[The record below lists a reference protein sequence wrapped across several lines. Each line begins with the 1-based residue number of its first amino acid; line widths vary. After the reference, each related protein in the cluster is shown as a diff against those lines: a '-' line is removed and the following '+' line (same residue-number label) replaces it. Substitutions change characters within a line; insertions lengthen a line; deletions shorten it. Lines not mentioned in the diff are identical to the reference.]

1 MSNININLIIT
12 IICIGIIFFVFFLP
26 SLDKEYIKDITNT
39 KEKFDNIGLP
49 YLDKNICSPQC
60 CKFTQWP
67 IPFNI
72 KDPNVNTDKYIGSN
86 FMCNNGQTGG
96 GCVCYTKDNNDYLAN
111 HGQTNTNTVGYN
123 LDGTNNYF

>member
-12 IICIGIIFFVFFLP
+12 IICVGIIFFVYFLP
-26 SLDKEYIKDITNT
+26 TLDKEYIKDVVNT
-39 KEKFDNIGLP
+39 KEKFDNINIP
-49 YLDKNICSPQC
+49 HIDQNICSRQC

-67 IPFNI
+67 IPFNV
-72 KDPNVNTDKYIGSN
+72 KDPNINTDKYIGSN
-86 FMCNNGQTGG
+86 FMCNNGQNGG

-111 HGQTNTNTVGYN
+111 HGQTNTNTVGFN